1 MTLLITLF
9 AAIIT
14 TVLWYRRKDDT
25 MKIGTLCFMFWGAS
39 FMWLVDAIFEYVEL
53 EAEYFTPAIEDMVN
67 DAFLGFSVIALAL
80 LLWLAIL
87 LIKDPRGS
95 VRASLHRKEKEDSI
109 TD

>member
-53 EAEYFTPAIEDMVN
+53 EA
-67 DAFLGFSVIALAL
+67 
-80 LLWLAIL
+80 
-87 LIKDPRGS
+87 
-95 VRASLHRKEKEDSI
+95 
-109 TD
+109 